1 MMDRLM
7 LIGFFALA
15 VGGVWMMSA
24 LSTPHRGFTRVLEKT
39 AAGAVLC
46 LVCFALLAP
55 LGIHVPLSPLSALLA
70 GYFGLPGAAF
80 SAFVAI
86 WP

>member
-15 VGGVWMMSA
+15 VGGVWINSA
-24 LSTPHRGFTRVLEKT
+24 HSTPHRGYTKVLEKT
-39 AAGAVLC
+39 AAGAILC
-46 LVCFALLAP
+46 FVCFALLAP
-55 LGIHVPLSPLSALLA
+55 LGVRIPLSPLSALLA
-70 GYFGLPGAAF
+70 GYLGLPGAAF